1 MLSFPL
7 IDNAPQHALCQSA
20 GRVKGGRVHMIEII
34 REEEWDGSEKR
45 ELPKDIKQIGKPD
58 IGDRIYVENRVYE
71 YLHSDSSQR
80 EKTVYVL
87 LGRFENFTGKQCI
100 FLEAAI
106 QLEEVT
112 FDGELPVWNDQTWA
126 YIYKQLKK
134 EYDNMAIVGWA
145 LDLKGQL
152 PNLDGRIEAL
162 HQKNFGGIHQI
173 LFLMDTLEGEE
184 AFFANR
190 NGHLFQREGFY
201 IYFDR
206 KVQESTEQDV
216 GQSWKEQEPEQPEEP
231 VVDVQPAERRAQENP
246 KGGSYRKQI
255 LARVEKQQPPSY
267 ASSFLLLVVVCV
279 LGVTAYL
286 NYQKMNAME
295 ATLAQMNQAAV
306 DATETEG
313 VQDTVRLESVPGNV
327 ERQETLPGGEQNA
340 DVQTGDAADGVT
352 DGQTVA
358 ADPAAD
364 GQTVAADAAVNGQ
377 DGVTADP
384 AVADAAAPQETADA
398 QTVAA
403 DATPATSEAQ
413 AYLEQ
418 GYYIVQK
425 GDSLMGICK
434 KIYQTTAMLDKLCE
448 VNGIE
453 NQDAIY
459 AGQYLTLPN

>member
-1 MLSFPL
+1 
-7 IDNAPQHALCQSA
+7 
-20 GRVKGGRVHMIEII
+20 MIEII
-34 REEEWDGSEKR
+34 REEEWEGTDRR

-58 IGDRIYVENRVYE
+58 IGDRIYVENKVYE
-71 YLHSDSSQR
+71 YLHSDSGQW

-106 QLEEVT
+106 RLEEME
-112 FDGELPVWNDQTWA
+112 FESELPVWNDQTWA

-145 LDLKGQL
+145 LDLRGQF
-152 PNLDGRIEAL
+152 PNLDERIEML
-162 HQKNFGGIHQI
+162 HQRNFGGTHQV
-173 LFLMDTLEGEE
+173 LLLMDTLEQEE
-184 AFFANR
+184 MFFGNR
-190 NGHLFQREGFY
+190 NGHLYQREGFY

-206 KVQESTEQDV
+206 KVPESMEQDV
-216 GQSWKEQEPEQPEEP
+216 KQDRREQEPEHLEEP
-231 VVDVQPAERRAQENP
+231 VVDVRPAEKPVREES

-267 ASSFLLLVVVCV
+267 ASSFLLLVVVGV

-295 ATLAQMNQAAV
+295 ATLAQMNQASINTE
-306 DATETEG
+306 ATETG
-313 VQDTVRLESVPGNV
+313 QDTVRIEQVPGNV
-327 ERQETLPGGEQNA
+327 ERQDEVSENEQNGTLGETA
-340 DVQTGDAADGVT
+340 DAQTGDAIDPAVT
-352 DGQTVA
+352 DSVANAQDGA
-358 ADPAAD
+358 ADPEAES
-364 GQTVAADAAVNGQ
+364 
-377 DGVTADP
+377 
-384 AVADAAAPQETADA
+384 QETADA
-398 QTVAA
+398 QETMA
-403 DATPATSEAQ
+403 DTTPVTSEAQ
-413 AYLEQ
+413 IYLEQ

-425 GDSLMGICK
+425 GDSLMSICK
-434 KIYQTTAMLDKLCE
+434 KIYQTTAMLEKLCE

>member
-1 MLSFPL
+1 
-7 IDNAPQHALCQSA
+7 
-20 GRVKGGRVHMIEII
+20 MIEII
-34 REEEWDGSEKR
+34 REEEWEGTDRR

-58 IGDRIYVENRVYE
+58 IGDRIYVENKVYE
-71 YLHSDSSQR
+71 YLHSDGGQW

-106 QLEEVT
+106 RLEEME
-112 FDGELPVWNDQTWA
+112 FEGELPVWNDQTWA

-145 LDLKGQL
+145 LDLRGQL
-152 PNLDGRIEAL
+152 PNLDTRIETL
-162 HQKNFGGIHQI
+162 HQRNFGGTHQV
-173 LFLMDTLEGEE
+173 LLLMDTLEQEE
-184 AFFANR
+184 MFFGNR
-190 NGHLFQREGFY
+190 NGRLYQREGFY

-206 KVQESTEQDV
+206 KVPESTEQGAEQDRR
-216 GQSWKEQEPEQPEEP
+216 EQEPERPEEP
-231 VVDVQPAERRAQENP
+231 FVDVKPAEKPVKENP

-295 ATLAQMNQAAV
+295 ATLAQMNQAAINTE
-306 DATETEG
+306 ATETE
-313 VQDTVRLESVPGNV
+313 QDTVRIEQVPGNV
-327 ERQETLPGGEQNA
+327 ERQDAVPENEQNGIAGEPA
-340 DVQTGDAADGVT
+340 DAQTGDAVDPAVTDPVANEQDGVT
-352 DGQTVA
+352 DPVA
-358 ADPAAD
+358 
-364 GQTVAADAAVNGQ
+364 NEQ
-377 DGVTADP
+377 DGATDSGAESQSE
-384 AVADAAAPQETADA
+384 APQEPADV
-398 QTVAA
+398 QETMA
-403 DATPATSEAQ
+403 DATPVTSEAQ
-413 AYLEQ
+413 IYLEQ

-425 GDSLMGICK
+425 GDSLMSICK
-434 KIYQTTAMLDKLCE
+434 KIYRTTAMMEKLCE